1 MGKND
6 WVVDGC
12 LKKIYGRGEKH
23 FYSLLLQRKISSC
36 WISYCGK
43 V

>member
-1 MGKND
+1 MGKKD

-23 FYSLLLQRKISSC
+23 FYSLLLRRKISSC
-36 WISYCGK
+36 WISYRGK